1 MLTNMLLG
9 KLSMQLKV
17 QRLLALRAAA
27 KEQRTSSL
35 TAAASSAGGGSS
47 AVAATSVSTR
57 GGGGD
62 DGVGRR
68 LVSNPAA
75 HLQSCI
81 RELASVLKEA
91 TKPEEGAQCWLG
103 GGQKSAPCQT
113 CACVC
118 IAPSLGLAFA

>member
-47 AVAATSVSTR
+47 GVAATSVSTR
-57 GGGGD
+57 GGG
-62 DGVGRR
+62 DGVGHR

-75 HLQSCI
+75 HLQSCT

-91 TKPEEGAQCWLG
+91 IKPEEGAQCWLG
-103 GGQKSAPCQT
+103 GGQNSPAR
-113 CACVC
+113 CAHV
-118 IAPSLGLAFA
+118 FA